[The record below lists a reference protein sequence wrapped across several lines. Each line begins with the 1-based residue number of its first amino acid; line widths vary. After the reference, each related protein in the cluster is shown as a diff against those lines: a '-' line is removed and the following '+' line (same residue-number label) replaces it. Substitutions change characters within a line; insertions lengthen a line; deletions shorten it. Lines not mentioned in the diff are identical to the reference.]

1 MTQIE
6 SNPLAVL
13 GNPTMKPIL
22 ISSYFQVGIGKDY
35 NALAAFICIALTRL
49 QVSHFST

>member
-13 GNPTMKPIL
+13 GKPTIKSIL
-22 ISSYFQVGIGKDY
+22 ISSYFQDGMGNGCNSPAD
-35 NALAAFICIALTRL
+35 FRCIAFTL
-49 QVSHFST
+49 